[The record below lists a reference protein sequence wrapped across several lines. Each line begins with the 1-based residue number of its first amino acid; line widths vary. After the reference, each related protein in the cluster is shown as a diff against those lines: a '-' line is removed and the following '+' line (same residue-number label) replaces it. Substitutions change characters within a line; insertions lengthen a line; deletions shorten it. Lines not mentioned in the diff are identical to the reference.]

1 MVRWFKRI
9 VAKAYLVGG
18 DASVDGHALKEFE
31 LAVLQPGRDMTL
43 ASKGGSFEAVRYWAS
58 YPSVA
63 VTLVLFLAAATALCD
78 SANCGASVVPMLAG
92 APIGSAP
99 MAAGRGL
106 AATPLL

>member
-1 MVRWFKRI
+1 LSAATSSVQRELWSSSIR
-9 VAKAYLVGG
+9 AA
-18 DASVDGHALKEFE
+18 AS
-31 LAVLQPGRDMTL
+31 
-43 ASKGGSFEAVRYWAS
+43 
-58 YPSVA
+58 
-63 VTLVLFLAAATALCD
+63 AATALCD